1 MKNIAHVSWS
11 LDIDC
16 PECGESIDISKD
28 DDGGHISIRIFN
40 NSWDRVV
47 GHSVIC
53 PKCSVEFDID
63 EVST

>member
-1 MKNIAHVSWS
+1 MKNIAYVSWS
-11 LDIDC
+11 LDIEC

-28 DDGGHISIRIFN
+28 DDEDRISTSIFN
-40 NSWDRVV
+40 NSWERLI

>member
-1 MKNIAHVSWS
+1 MKNIAYVFWS

-28 DDGGHISIRIFN
+28 DEMDRVAIRIFN
-40 NSWDRVV
+40 NSWDRLI
-47 GHSVIC
+47 GHSVMC
-53 PKCSVEFDID
+53 PGCGAEFDID

>member
-1 MKNIAHVSWS
+1 MKNIAYVSWS
-11 LDIDC
+11 LDINC

-28 DDGGHISIRIFN
+28 DDEDRISTKIFN
-40 NSWDRVV
+40 NSWDRLID
-47 GHSVIC
+47 HSVIC